1 MYCISHQQHS
11 HKSIFIRFLCSDASG
26 TLEQKFENRGA
37 GDNVTSINVLM
48 NKGVPSTD
56 PTAKPTVMHFNDE
69 VATHNS
75 STPRRR
81 LPIMTDMTPS
91 PHIMAR
97 KPPPPFVSNGF
108 LQCKSIPR
116 CRGAMGNNFE
126 PLSQSAVER
135 VEKYVFFA
143 GYPRSG
149 HSMIGSIMDAHPNM
163 VIAHECLLLEKCI
176 ELWNMKTNTSIY
188 SNKSELFNS
197 LYKDSFFESKCGWR
211 SNKNTAKGYNF
222 NLKSKWQGTF
232 SQLKVIGD
240 KSGGSTARYISK
252 RVGKLCLQQMI
263 HSFEIPIIAVHV
275 VRNPYDMI
283 ATALA
288 YKENNVKRIHWT
300 KHAKQKV
307 SVQLQMNISREV
319 FIRAD
324 SVVEVKKYVPAV
336 EVHIEDFIDNPS
348 KIIEG
353 LCHSLGVDCPQEY
366 VEECTAKTY
375 RSVSRTRDVISWS
388 PSVLSFID
396 QKMTEYPFFEG
407 YTYKDD
413 YRQVK

>member
-1 MYCISHQQHS
+1 M
-11 HKSIFIRFLCSDASG
+11 
-26 TLEQKFENRGA
+26 LEQKFKNRGA
-37 GDNVTSINVLM
+37 GDNVSSINVLV

-69 VATHNS
+69 VAKHNS
-75 STPRRR
+75 STPHRRV
-81 LPIMTDMTPS
+81 PIITNMTPS
-91 PHIMAR
+91 PR
-97 KPPPPFVSNGF
+97 KLSRKTPPPFVSNGF
-108 LQCKSIPR
+108 LQCKFIPR
-116 CRGAMGNNFE
+116 CRDAMGNNFK
-126 PLSQSAVER
+126 PLSQSAVEG
-135 VEKYVFFA
+135 VEKFVFFA

-149 HSMIGSIMDAHPNM
+149 HSMIGSVMDAHPNM
-163 VIAHECLLLEKCI
+163 VIAHECHLLKKCLE
-176 ELWNMKTNTSIY
+176 LQNMTKNIY
-188 SNKSELFNS
+188 SNKAELFNS
-197 LYKDSFFESKCGWR
+197 LYEDSFFESKCGWR
-211 SNKNTAKGYNF
+211 SGLNTAKGYNF
-222 NLKSKWQGTF
+222 NLNSKWQGSF

-240 KSGGSTARYISK
+240 KSGGSTARYSSK
-252 RVGKLCLQQMI
+252 REGKMCLQQMI

-288 YKENNVKRIHWT
+288 YNKNEVKRIHWT

-324 SVVEVKKYVPAV
+324 SVVEVKKYVPVV

-348 KIIEG
+348 KIIVE
-353 LCHSLGVDCPQEY
+353 LCHSLGVDYPQEY
-366 VEECTAKTY
+366 VEECTAKAY
-375 RSVSRTRDVISWS
+375 RNVSRSRDVISWS

-407 YTYKDD
+407 YTFKDD